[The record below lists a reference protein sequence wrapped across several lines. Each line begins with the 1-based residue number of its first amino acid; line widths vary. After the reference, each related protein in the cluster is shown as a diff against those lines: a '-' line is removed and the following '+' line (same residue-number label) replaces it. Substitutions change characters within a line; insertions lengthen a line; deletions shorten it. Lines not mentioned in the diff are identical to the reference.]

1 MQVTIN
7 GIDTRYVLSNEGGGP
22 WLTFIHQLAGDLSVW
37 DQQAGYFR
45 NDYTVLRY
53 DLRGHGETAVSRDAF
68 SIADL
73 GDDLAELLHKLGAP
87 STHVV
92 GLSIGGMVAQQFAV
106 DHGSLVDS
114 LTVVGAPAF
123 TPEDARPTFGQRA
136 ASVREN
142 GAGSIVDSTLE
153 RWLTAEFRQRHPEV
167 VEQIRETI
175 LRTPS
180 EGFAR
185 AAEAIRDFDVREKL
199 ASVAKRTLVVAGKHD
214 TGTPNAAS
222 RLIADTVPGAL
233 FETLDAAH
241 LSPIESSTQ
250 FTALLG
256 TFLRS
261 SV

>member
-1 MQVTIN
+1 
-7 GIDTRYVLSNEGGGP
+7 
-22 WLTFIHQLAGDLSVW
+22 
-37 DQQAGYFR
+37 
-45 NDYTVLRY
+45 
-53 DLRGHGETAVSRDAF
+53 
-68 SIADL
+68 
-73 GDDLAELLHKLGAP
+73 
-87 STHVV
+87 
-92 GLSIGGMVAQQFAV
+92 
-106 DHGSLVDS
+106 
-114 LTVVGAPAF
+114 
-123 TPEDARPTFGQRA
+123 
-136 ASVREN
+136 
-142 GAGSIVDSTLE
+142 VDSTLE